1 MRVSW
6 SGLLVSILGGGVIIL
21 ATASDRIVAEQVG
34 AHVGMFSDVM
44 ASDNDYNLRDR
55 KKAEA
60 LVARYGVGGFG
71 YAGNSHH
78 DVAVWEKAAQVIVVN
93 PDSGVLDRVGNS
105 VDIVFE

>member
-1 MRVSW
+1 M
-6 SGLLVSILGGGVIIL
+6 
-21 ATASDRIVAEQVG
+21 
-34 AHVGMFSDVM
+34 
-44 ASDNDYNLRDR
+44 
-55 KKAEA
+55 
-60 LVARYGVGGFG
+60 ARYGEGGFG